1 MILAR
6 ESTMRSKTI
15 LIVASAIA
23 VAVLIFAWGRPR
35 LNPIMA
41 AQHSVTITW
50 NATPGAQSYYVY
62 RSTVSGSQYQ
72 KIGSST
78 TNSYKDS
85 PVPSKAVLY
94 YVVTAVNGKGESGY
108 SGEIKAVVP

>member
-1 MILAR
+1 
-6 ESTMRSKTI
+6 MRLKTT

-23 VAVLIFAWGRPR
+23 VAVLIFAWNQPKLGP
-35 LNPIMA
+35 LMA

-50 NATPGAQSYYVY
+50 NATPGAQFYYVY

-72 KIGSST
+72 KIGSSP

-85 PVPSKAVLY
+85 PVPGKSTFY
-94 YVVTAVNGKGESGY
+94 YVVTAVNDKGESKY
-108 SGEIKAVVP
+108 SSEIKAVVP